1 MRSLRKHD
9 KLHQAQEDSSVKP
22 KIDIN
27 CDLGESFGRFK
38 VGHDAQI
45 MPFITSANVACGFH
59 AGDPIVM
66 AQTVQVAKRNRV
78 SVGAHPGFPD
88 LAGFGRRPMELSA
101 QEVRNIVIYQLGALQ
116 AFAESAGLSLQHVKP
131 HGALYN
137 AASENEAVGK
147 AIMEGLRAVDPRLVL
162 FASAKSKMATVAAE
176 AGLRVAHEVF
186 ADRAYTPEGTLVS
199 RKVAGA
205 LIEEPKLVA
214 KRAVRLVREKRVT
227 AINGGTVEFDE
238 VHTICVH
245 GDTLS
250 AVEIAKSLNKALL
263 DAGLEITPVGNFV

>member
-1 MRSLRKHD
+1 M
-9 KLHQAQEDSSVKP
+9 KP

-59 AGDPIVM
+59 AGDPMVM
-66 AQTVQVAKRNRV
+66 AQTVELARRNGVA
-78 SVGAHPGFPD
+78 VGAHPGFPD
-88 LAGFGRRPMELSA
+88 LAGFGRRHMSLSA
-101 QEVRNIVIYQLGALQ
+101 QEVRNAVIYQLGALQ
-116 AFAESAGLSLQHVKP
+116 AFARSADLNLQHVKP

-137 AASENEAVGK
+137 AAAEDEIIGK
-147 AIMEGLRAVDPRLVL
+147 AIIEGLRVVDPKLVL
-162 FASAKSKMATVAAE
+162 FALANSRMAATATE
-176 AGLRVAHEVF
+176 AGLRVAYEVF
-186 ADRAYTPEGTLVS
+186 ADRAYDPEGTLVS

-205 LIEEPKLVA
+205 VIQDPKLVA
-214 KRAVRLVREKRVT
+214 KRAVRLVKEKKVT
-227 AINGGTVEFDE
+227 AINGETVKFDE

-245 GDTLS
+245 GDTLG
-250 AVEIAKSLNKALL
+250 AVKIAKSLNKAFL

>member
-1 MRSLRKHD
+1 
-9 KLHQAQEDSSVKP
+9 VKP

-59 AGDPIVM
+59 AGDPMVM
-66 AQTVQVAKRNRV
+66 AQTVELARRNGVA
-78 SVGAHPGFPD
+78 VGAHPGFPD
-88 LAGFGRRPMELSA
+88 LAGFGRRHMSLSA
-101 QEVRNIVIYQLGALQ
+101 HEVRNAVIYQLGALQ
-116 AFAESAGLSLQHVKP
+116 AFTGSAGLSLQHVKP

-137 AASENEAVGK
+137 AAAEDEIIGK
-147 AIMEGLRAVDPRLVL
+147 AIIEGLRAVDPRLVL
-162 FASAKSKMATVAAE
+162 FALANSRNANVATE

-199 RKVAGA
+199 RKAAGA
-205 LIEEPKLVA
+205 VIEDPKLVA
-214 KRAVRLVREKRVT
+214 KRAVRLVKEKKVA
-227 AINGGTVEFDE
+227 AINGETVEFDE

-245 GDTLS
+245 GDTLG
-250 AVEIAKSLNKALL
+250 AVEIAKSLKKTLL
-263 DAGLEITPVGNFV
+263 DAGLEVTPVGNFV

>member
-1 MRSLRKHD
+1 M
-9 KLHQAQEDSSVKP
+9 KP

-59 AGDPIVM
+59 AGDPMIM
-66 AQTVQVAKRNRV
+66 AQTVELAKRNGV
-78 SVGAHPGFPD
+78 AVGAHPGFPD
-88 LAGFGRRPMELSA
+88 LAGFGRRHMSLSA
-101 QEVRNIVIYQLGALQ
+101 QEVRDTVIYQLGALQ
-116 AFAESAGLSLQHVKP
+116 AFTRSASLSLQHVKP

-137 AASENEAVGK
+137 AAAEDETIGK
-147 AIMEGLRAVDPRLVL
+147 AIIEGLRAVDPRLVL
-162 FASAKSKMATVAAE
+162 FALADSRMATVAAD
-176 AGLRVAHEVF
+176 AGLRVGHEVF
-186 ADRAYTPEGTLVS
+186 ADRAYNPEGTLVS

-205 LIEEPKLVA
+205 VIEDPKLVA
-214 KRAVRLVREKRVT
+214 KRAVRLVKEKKVT
-227 AINGGTVEFDE
+227 AINGETVEFDE

-250 AVEIAKSLNKALL
+250 AVEIAKCLNKALR